1 MLDIHDLKL
10 SDLDGDQLHP
20 IEDDYLA
27 QLKKRSYLEPLTSI
41 SHEEF
46 ITKSKE
52 WFLSTKINKV
62 TGVQQFPNID
72 IIMGCTHYIESLAS
86 RRKWN
91 IQILEKEYVY
101 YQLMGKRSTKI
112 GALEPGVRLIVSL
125 PNYYYGHRPDWE
137 AVLKEC
143 EQKEIDIHIDCA
155 WLIAAKG
162 FELDLDHPNIKSF
175 AMSTSKYN
183 MAWNRIG
190 LRWSKQRTMDSVTL
204 INRQHKYYGLSTA
217 CGAFMMDN
225 IARDYGWSTYGELNK
240 VICKK
245 LDLEP
250 TMYFYVVKDKSGKL
264 YSLGKVL
271 GKIKL

>member
-10 SDLDGDQLHP
+10 SDLDSDQLHP
-20 IEDDYLA
+20 IEDDHLA
-27 QLKKRSYLEPLTSI
+27 QLKKRSYAEPLTSI
-41 SHEEF
+41 SHEDF
-46 ITKSKE
+46 IAKSKE
-52 WFLSTKINKV
+52 WFLSTKINNV
-62 TGVQQFPNID
+62 TGVQKFPNVD

-112 GALEPGVRLIVSL
+112 GQLEPGVPLIVSL
-125 PNYYYGHRPDWE
+125 PNYYYGNRPDWE

-204 INRQHKYYGLSTA
+204 INQQRKYYGLSTA
-217 CGAFMMDN
+217 CGAFLMDN

-240 VICKK
+240 VICDK

-250 TMYFYVVKDKSGKL
+250 TMYFYVVKDKDGKL